1 MHQVGESLEFLYTD
15 LDLKAE
21 DIIPS
26 LKSAI
31 YEVIWYVLQDLKRK
45 GVITE
50 DINEFDFKIEFNKTR
65 IFNEVEKVNA
75 LSNDTV
81 LSIKSKLEK
90 HPWCDDVDLEM
101 QRLKEEKEENM
112 KIQSQIF
119 NNSGGFN
126 DNHNDDDTNK

>member
-31 YEVIWYVLQDLKRK
+31 YEVIWYVLQELKRK

-50 DINEFDFKIEFNKTR
+50 EINEFDFKIEFNKTR
-65 IFNEVEKVNA
+65 IFNEVEKANA

-101 QRLKEEKEENM
+101 QRLKEEKAENM
-112 KIQSQIF
+112 KMQQQIF
-119 NNSGGFN
+119 NSSGGFN
-126 DNHNDDDTNK
+126 DNYNDDDTE